1 MRPGL
6 EVVVAAV
13 PGGEYPGSDDLRL
26 AQRGAQDAL
35 AAADCALCKAGT
47 ATLEAALVG
56 VPSVVVYRTDAWS
69 YLVARRVT
77 RVPFVGLVNLLA
89 GRAVVPELIQGDAR
103 VEPIVGAALPLLD
116 PDGAA
121 ARRQRAA
128 YQSVR
133 AQLGGPGASN
143 RTAGWALE
151 LVA

>member
-1 MRPGL
+1 
-6 EVVVAAV
+6 VVAAV
-13 PGGEYPGSDDLRL
+13 PDWEYAGLGEVRL
-26 AQRGAQDAL
+26 SRAGARDAL

-47 ATLEAALVG
+47 ATLEAALLG
-56 VPSVVVYRTDAWS
+56 VPSLVVYRTDAWS

-103 VEPIVGAALPLLD
+103 VEPIVEAALPLLD
-116 PDGAA
+116 PDGTA

-128 YQSVR
+128 YERVR
-133 AQLGGPGASN
+133 AQLGGPGASR
-143 RTAGWALE
+143 RTAAWALE